1 MFRPDRYF
9 DRVVVMDR
17 CFLSGQALC
26 ELAGEA
32 CGCGPGQYVN
42 TLQALHGVLEAGAGH
57 RMLIIT
63 ELLSDREP
71 LSAGLALLDAL
82 QTPLGRGHCRVMV
95 CTDLTDPLLLK
106 VMLNRRPSV
115 ITLRRESLSVLR
127 QAVRMT
133 GESWPGTVLSPAV
146 TEGLALVRDLK
157 LAPRELEWLVT
168 QMDGMGLKA
177 SARAMNVSYKTVATW
192 RRNIS
197 LQVGYPETGA
207 FTWRLAQMQHDAG
220 ISPQPSV
227 LPGERHDPL

>member
-1 MFRPDRYF
+1 MPDHADRNDMFFPF
-9 DRVVVMDR
+9 DRVLVMDR
-17 CFLSGQALC
+17 SPLIGLALC
-26 ELAGEA
+26 DLANGVA
-32 CGCGPGQYVN
+32 CRQCSEYVADLA
-42 TLQALHGVLEAGAGH
+42 TLHTAMSGAG
-57 RMLIIT
+57 RERLLLIT
-63 ELLSDREP
+63 ELMTDREP
-71 LSAGLALLDAL
+71 LSTGLAMLDEL
-82 QTPLGRGHCRVMV
+82 QARLGSGHCRVMV

-106 VMLNRRPSV
+106 VMLNRRPSL

-127 QAVRMT
+127 QAMRMA

-197 LQVGYPETGA
+197 LQVGYQETRA
-207 FTWRLAQMQHDAG
+207 FTWRLAQMQNTTG
-220 ISPQPSV
+220 RNGYP
-227 LPGERHDPL
+227 